1 MMLNIQQYTEQFPS
15 IGNYLAQNISIAEVD
30 NTKPSFNLQY
40 THLIFY
46 LLYFQLHEKHE
57 GWGILPTWIPYNM

>member
-40 THLIFY
+40 THLIFLPS
-46 LLYFQLHEKHE
+46 LLSV
-57 GWGILPTWIPYNM
+57 T

>member
-40 THLIFY
+40 TQLIFLPS
-46 LLYFQLHEKHE
+46 LLSV
-57 GWGILPTWIPYNM
+57 T